1 MAPLNPPEARDT
13 VIAVLRRALHGPTAV
28 DDTRW
33 PGNDRLPITVEP
45 DQMLQDWKS
54 LNEALI
60 DPDGHEVL
68 PYPPTR
74 IYGVGVIY
82 PRLTEEDEEAL
93 TAEQEQDLE
102 LSVDDAAPA
111 ANIPDPEPVSGEAE
125 DTVQVPD
132 GGTRPRS
139 IALSFHLPPTVET
152 IEITVTGGRYR
163 PLPVVIAGSPFNLWR
178 RSPTEHTLT
187 LDPSKTQSHTV
198 ENEGLILNIGLDTR
212 HVTTGRLITV
222 YVANMS
228 ESAGDI
234 AGHCLFQASIRVA
247 SAAVLAYPSVT
258 TPRSDDDAT
267 FDLLYRNHPV
277 MAVGH
282 GTDAVAEERGNGW
295 VVRTETFPVIR
306 LPATT
311 PDIVDDAG
319 TPYAVGMR
327 DLAELNPRASVA
339 IERLIT
345 DYGGW
350 ITSQRELAETI
361 ADPSLKAAAN
371 ANLHACEGF
380 LADIVAGWALV
391 QANPDVRQCL
401 QWTSHVMND
410 QRAASAARIRPTT
423 LTKTRTERTETVEGT
438 NPHLAA
444 STEQAY
450 WRPFQI
456 GFLLASLP
464 QTVDHTHPTRDNV
477 DIIWMPTG
485 GGKTEAYLG
494 LAAFT
499 MLWLRAQRVAASTP
513 LTPSVDVLMRYTLR
527 LLTAQ
532 QVQRASALMCALEVL
547 RKRIPGLL
555 GDRPFR
561 IGAYL
566 GRASTP
572 NSRKDAVALWNLLEN
587 GKPADRTDK
596 SFLLTRC
603 PWCGAQMGAVTNGI
617 VGYRKSPVPGTG
629 DNRVT
634 AYCPAR
640 DCPFSYTGDGAKFAG
655 LPVLE
660 VDEDI
665 YLQPPTFV
673 VGTIDKFAQL
683 SWKSRS
689 RNLFGLAATDSGA
702 VRRKA
707 DPPALFIQDEL
718 HLIAGPLGSLDALY
732 EITLQD
738 LCEYDNGRRPRL
750 VAATATTRNYAEQVR
765 RLYGRTNSRLI
776 PPPALDVDDSFFAR
790 VDPSRPGKSYVAV
803 CAPGF
808 GSNVQSQMRTLAAL
822 LHAAGTLDVAGAD
835 PDPWWTNLAFF
846 SSRRSLGLQLS
857 ATQTGLES
865 AAYALSQISGLRVG
879 RLTENGTRHARRSI
893 GQVKELTASSRDNVT
908 DLLAQLAIEK
918 DHPGCID
925 ICFATSMIEVGVDV
939 SRLGLMTVM
948 GQPKSY
954 SQYIQVTGR
963 VGRADNAPGVVV
975 VVLSPHT
982 VRDRSH
988 YETFTT
994 SHQRLYASVEPV
1006 SITPFT
1012 PQALERGLAGALMG
1026 VLRTTTDLDDPSAL
1040 LAEDNL
1046 RERLTPW
1053 RDRAYHLEGLRASR
1067 NVDEASN
1074 RLIRLAHAAVATNPY
1089 LDWDGY
1095 GHRADHPFLLPLG
1108 DVTDTTTQTRWQVP
1122 QSMRSV
1128 DSEAGVAIPRGIA
1141 PLVPRPSGAP
1151 RPDEAEEF

>member
-1 MAPLNPPEARDT
+1 MNPPQARDT
-13 VIAVLRRALHGPTAV
+13 VVAVLRRALHGPTAL

-33 PGNDRLPITVEP
+33 PGNDRLPMTVEP
-45 DQMLQDWKS
+45 DQILPDWKS

-60 DPDGHEVL
+60 DPDGQEVL
-68 PYPPTR
+68 AYPPTR

-82 PRLTEEDEEAL
+82 PRLTEDDEEAL
-93 TAEQEQDLE
+93 TVEQEQDLD
-102 LSVDDAAPA
+102 LIPGDAAPTPD
-111 ANIPDPEPVSGEAE
+111 IPDPEPVSGDAE
-125 DTVQVPD
+125 DTVRVPD

-139 IALSFHLPPTVET
+139 IALSFHTPHTAD
-152 IEITVTGGRYR
+152 EISVTVTGGRYR
-163 PLPVVIAGSPFNLWR
+163 PLPVAVAGSPFTLWR
-178 RSPTEHTLT
+178 RTPIEHTLT
-187 LDPSKTQSHTV
+187 VDPAMTESHTIDDD
-198 ENEGLILNIGLDTR
+198 GLVLNIGVDSR
-212 HVTTGRLITV
+212 PVATGRLVTV

-234 AGHCLFQASIRVA
+234 AGHCLFQASIRVS
-247 SAAVLAYPSVT
+247 SAEVLAYPSITGT
-258 TPRSDDDAT
+258 TAVDDAT

-277 MAVGH
+277 MAVSH
-282 GTDAVAEERGNGW
+282 GTDAVAEEQGTGW
-295 VVRTETFPVIR
+295 TVRTETFPVVR

-311 PDIVDDAG
+311 PDITDANG
-319 TPYAVGMR
+319 TSYSVGMR
-327 DLAELNPRASVA
+327 DLADLSPRAADA

-345 DYGGW
+345 DYEAW
-350 ITSQRELAETI
+350 IEAQRTLAQTI
-361 ADPSLKAAAN
+361 TDPRLQAAAE
-371 ANLHACEGF
+371 ANLRDCEGF
-380 LADIVAGWALV
+380 LADIVAGWAFV
-391 QANPDVRQCL
+391 QADPDVSRCL

-410 QRAASAARIRPTT
+410 QRTASSARTRPTT
-423 LTKTRTERTETVEGT
+423 LTKTRTERTESVEGT
-438 NPHLAA
+438 NPHLGA
-444 STEQAY
+444 STAQAY

-456 GFLLASLP
+456 AFLLASLP
-464 QTVDHTHPTRDNV
+464 QAVDPMHPRRDNV

-499 MLWLRAQRVAASTP
+499 MLWLRAKRVADSAP

-532 QVQRASALMCALEVL
+532 QVQRASALICAMEVL
-547 RKRIPGLL
+547 RKRVPALL

-566 GRASTP
+566 GRATTP
-572 NSRKDAVALWNLLEN
+572 NSRKDAVTLWNLLES
-587 GKPADRTDK
+587 GKPAHRTDR

-603 PWCGAQMGAVTNGI
+603 PWCGAQMGAVDNGI

-629 DNRVT
+629 DNRV
-634 AYCPAR
+634 AAFCPAY
-640 DCPFSYTGDGAKFAG
+640 DCPFTYTGDGAKFAG

-665 YLQPPTFV
+665 YLQPPSFV

-683 SWKSRS
+683 SWKDRSRS
-689 RNLFGLAATDSGA
+689 LFGLVASGSGL
-702 VRRKA
+702 VQRRA
-707 DPPALFIQDEL
+707 DPPALMIQDEL

-732 EITLQD
+732 EITLQH
-738 LCEYDNGRRPRL
+738 LCEYDGGRKPRII
-750 VAATATTRNYAEQVR
+750 AATATTRNYAGQVR
-765 RLYGRTNSRLI
+765 RLYGRTQARLI
-776 PPPALDVDDSFFAR
+776 PPPSLDVDDSFFAR
-790 VDPSRPGKSYVAV
+790 VDPDRPGKSYVAV

-822 LHAAGTLDVAGAD
+822 LHAAGTLDVTGAD

-865 AAYALSQISGLRVG
+865 AVYALSQISGLRVG
-879 RLTENGTRHARRSI
+879 RLTEKGTRHARRSI
-893 GQVKELTASSRDNVT
+893 GQVKELTATSRDNVT

-918 DHPGCID
+918 DRPGCID

-963 VGRADNAPGVVV
+963 VGRTDNAPGVVV

-988 YETFTT
+988 YETFTA
-994 SHQRLYASVEPV
+994 SHRRLYASVEPV

-1012 PQALERGLAGALMG
+1012 PQALERGLAGALTG
-1026 VLRTTTDLDDPSAL
+1026 VLRTTTDFDDPSAL
-1040 LAEDNL
+1040 LTEKSL

-1053 RDRAYHLEGLRASR
+1053 MERASRLEGDRASR
-1067 NVDEASN
+1067 NVEEEAN
-1074 RLIRLAHAAVATNPY
+1074 RLIRLGHAAVATNPY

-1108 DVTDTTTQTRWQVP
+1108 DASDTTTQTRWQVP
-1122 QSMRSV
+1122 LSMRSV
-1128 DSEAGVAIPRGIA
+1128 DSESGVVIPLGIA
-1141 PLVPRPSGAP
+1141 PLGSRPSGTTGS
-1151 RPDEAEEF
+1151 DEAEEF